1 MKKFL
6 SICALATMAMMGFT
20 SCEPDE
26 EDTLPVDPNA
36 DYTASIVIK
45 EATLEHEA
53 RMYNDVWNYWKTT
66 SEVTIYEDYNY
77 KYKLALGQ
85 GDLLLLMY
93 TRSKGVW
100 GEPGRFEVLETADT
114 TYTFPYL
121 EQLEKVRTITDIT
134 EHPGC
139 YCDFE
144 QDNIYDWIEYIPH
157 YNAEMQPKHGYRG
170 YFATED
176 GVLKYI
182 RLHITDYTL
191 GKEGALETATVKY
204 QLY

>member
-6 SICALATMAMMGFT
+6 SICALAVMAMIGLT
-20 SCEPDE
+20 SCEPN
-26 EDTLPVDPNA
+26 EDSLPLGPEI
-36 DYTASIVIK
+36 DYTATIAIK

-53 RMYNDVWNYWKTT
+53 RMFNDIWNYWKTK
-66 SEVTIYEDYNY
+66 SVVTIYEDYNY

-100 GEPGRFEVLETADT
+100 SEPGRFEVLETADT

-121 EQLEKVRTITDIT
+121 EQLEKVRTISDIT

-139 YCDFE
+139 YCDIE

-157 YNAEMQPKHGYRG
+157 YKAEIQPRHGYRG

-176 GVLKYI
+176 GELKYI

-191 GKEGALETATVKY
+191 NKDGALETATVKY

>member
-1 MKKFL
+1 
-6 SICALATMAMMGFT
+6 MAMMGFT
-20 SCEPDE
+20 SCDSDEDPYHTTCPD
-26 EDTLPVDPNA
+26 DT
-36 DYTASIVIK
+36 DYTATIVIK

-100 GEPGRFEVLETADT
+100 GEPGKFEVLETADT

-121 EQLEKVRTITDIT
+121 EQSGKIRGITDIT

-144 QDNIYDWIEYIPH
+144 QDNTYDWIEYIPH
-157 YNAEMQPKHGYRG
+157 YNAELQPKHGYRG

-176 GVLKYI
+176 GELKYI
-182 RLHITDYTL
+182 RLHITGYTL
-191 GKEGALETATVKY
+191 GKEGALETATVMY